1 MQIGAKKVFIWGAA
15 CFLVAGL
22 IFTMVLTVVEYQRKK
37 ADHPRRV
44 IATATAITIVS
55 PRPSWIEQKY
65 ADAIPATAKLEFLT
79 PPDSSSPPHSFALI
93 SSEDSSHSTVL
104 LPPEKP
110 GDAGT
115 VLTRPEMV
123 AHYVSTVESLRTPA
137 SKQASKKTASKTGTA
152 DVPEIAAGVQG
163 GPPGFG
169 LRVGMTFA
177 EVRAV
182 LGNPRGETT
191 DGTHTFWSYDR
202 APLSTRVAR
211 SAASTAAY
219 ATRSAIGV
227 PIVGDVAGGYAS
239 ESIRGSV
246 SYHALGLDFMHGKLV
261 KWSSTKLH

>member
-1 MQIGAKKVFIWGAA
+1 MKIDGKKAFLWGTFCLALFA
-15 CFLVAGL
+15 L
-22 IFTMVLTVVEYQRKK
+22 IFNTCLSVAKYRSPSSH
-37 ADHPRRV
+37 DPGRV
-44 IATATAITIVS
+44 IAAATSITIVS

-79 PPDSSSPPHSFALI
+79 PPDSSSPPPSFALI
-93 SSEDSSHSTVL
+93 SSEDSSHSTVI

-137 SKQASKKTASKTGTA
+137 PKQASKKTASKTGTA
-152 DVPEIAAGVQG
+152 DVPEIAAGVRG